1 MKDRWMKSSGDK
13 DHREVEMGFRKNYQ
27 DPIQLR
33 TIDYSKHAK
42 REDLVWGSEIQWYVQ
57 WTQNPFD
64 QKKVVQKDRGTAL
77 GKKVF
82 SERRTAHPDWA
93 SEKYAIE
100 MKIELIKF
108 RYTGNECSIQILKDI
123 LWQLLCYKG
132 DWKQQG

>member
-82 SERRTAHPDWA
+82 SERRTAHWERV
-93 SEKYAIE
+93 SKKYAI
-100 MKIELIKF
+100 KIKIGLIQF
-108 RYTGNECSIQILKDI
+108 RTTGNEWFRFKF
-123 LWQLLCYKG
+123 
-132 DWKQQG
+132 